1 MDLRLP
7 DLDGREVLATL
18 RKDPVTEKVP
28 VVVLTGLTE
37 ARAGDLLAQ
46 GANEFLTKPLSLTV
60 LSQGIGRFL

>member
-1 MDLRLP
+1 M
-7 DLDGREVLATL
+7 LATL

-60 LSQGIGRFL
+60 LSQVIGRFL